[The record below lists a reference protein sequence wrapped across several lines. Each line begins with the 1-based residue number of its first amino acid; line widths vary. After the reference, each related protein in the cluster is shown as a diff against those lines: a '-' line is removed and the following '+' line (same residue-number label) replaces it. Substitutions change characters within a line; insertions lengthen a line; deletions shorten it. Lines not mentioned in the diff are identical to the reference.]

1 MKELKTLSILNAV
14 SLFIH
19 IAASYLSQ
27 TSAIGK
33 FTVGEISDKYPTYF
47 TPAGITFAIW
57 GVIYISLTAFV
68 IFHIYHAFKSPE
80 DHFEN
85 RTLRKIGWN
94 FIVNNLATTLWL
106 FTWTND
112 LPGISLLLILIQ
124 LVTLIIIHTKLMI
137 HNATSPIADKA
148 FSQFPLSI
156 YFGWISIATIA
167 NTSVYFKSINW
178 SGIGITE
185 PSWAITMIAIAVLI
199 TIWVINR
206 RKNVAFGLVVI
217 WALYGIIL
225 KSKQTGT
232 ASYEPIAMVSWG
244 GIALLSFACLFG
256 LIRNLKE
263 PSLKKITKL

>member
-19 IAASYLSQ
+19 IAVSYVSQ
-27 TSAIGK
+27 TGAIGK
-33 FTVGEISDKYPTYF
+33 TTVGEMSDKYPTYF

-68 IFHIYHAFKSPE
+68 IFHIYHAFKSPQ

-85 RTLRKIGWN
+85 KTLQKIGWN
-94 FIVNNLATTLWL
+94 FVINNLATTLWL
-106 FTWTND
+106 FAWTND
-112 LPGISLLLILIQ
+112 LPGIALLLIFIQ
-124 LVTLIIIHTKLMI
+124 LITLIIIHTRLMI

-167 NTSVYFKSINW
+167 NTSIFLKSINW
-178 SGIGITE
+178 SGIGISE
-185 PSWAITMIAIAVLI
+185 PSWAITMIAIAVMI

-225 KSKQTGT
+225 KSKQTDT

-263 PSLKKITKL
+263 PSLRKLTKL